1 MNFGRLVFVIT
12 TKYKNRL
19 LYTTGF
25 TIHYTQLF
33 VTVIF
38 PHQRIPSERKQ
49 STNYDRR

>member
-1 MNFGRLVFVIT
+1 MNLGRLVFVIT

-33 VTVIF
+33 AAVIF
-38 PHQRIPSERKQ
+38 THQRIPSESKQ
-49 STNYDRR
+49 STNYNRR